1 MTSTMKD
8 NRYSKENDSTPIKI
22 ETIQTMKILE
32 LITLEYSF
40 AEASLIT

>member
-8 NRYSKENDSTPIKI
+8 NRYSKENDSRPIKI
-22 ETIQTMKILE
+22 ETTQTMKILE